1 MQIDLLNKF
10 KNRAMN
16 PKIICILTTNHSP
29 LDSRIFYKEALS
41 LKNNG
46 YIPVIITASGK
57 MNMVFHGVKILGIR
71 HGLISNIFKK
81 FTFVD
86 WISVFRLSLFA
97 IRVNCMVYH
106 AHELEALITAWIC
119 KVAKNCF
126 RKPVKIVY
134 DVHEW
139 YPELSYYG
147 VKELFRFKFLRMID
161 KLFSRSADL
170 LIATEDE
177 KARRYEEYREKR
189 DVLILGHF
197 PPLDLF
203 SLFPSSKPSLN
214 SLKQKPFVVG
224 YVGGLTLDRGVL
236 TILEVVYL
244 AKRKSQKKIKVLYV
258 GSFSMQKHRD
268 ITLDYAKNKSI
279 DLEITGWLPYE
290 KIPEQIAR
298 MDVCMA
304 LLHPKPYYV
313 NAIPIKLFEYMAS
326 GKPIIASDLKNIRS
340 ILEESQSG
348 VVADPFNT
356 HQLADILLNLMDDKE
371 KQIRMGQSGRQYIEE
386 GHNWLILEKKLV
398 DNYNKICSK
407 MS

>member
-1 MQIDLLNKF
+1 
-10 KNRAMN
+10 
-16 PKIICILTTNHSP
+16 
-29 LDSRIFYKEALS
+29 
-41 LKNNG
+41 
-46 YIPVIITASGK
+46 

-71 HGLISNIFKK
+71 RGWLSNILKK
-81 FTFVD
+81 FAFVD
-86 WISVFRLSLFA
+86 WISVFHLSLFA
-97 IRVNCMVYH
+97 IRINCMAYH

-119 KVAKNCF
+119 KVAKKCF
-126 RKPVKIVY
+126 QKPVKIVY

-177 KARRYEEYREKR
+177 KAKRYEEYRKKR

-203 SLFPSSKPSLN
+203 SLFPTSKPPIN

-224 YVGGLTLDRGVL
+224 YVGGLTLDRGIL

-244 AKRKSQKKIKVLYV
+244 AKKKNQKKINVLYV
-258 GSFSMQKHRD
+258 GDFSIQKHRD

-290 KIPEQIAR
+290 KIPGQIAR

-304 LLHPKPYYV
+304 LLYPKPYYV

-340 ILEESQSG
+340 ILGESRSG

-356 HQLADILLNLMDDKE
+356 HQLADILLNLIDDIE
-371 KQIRMGQSGRQYIEE
+371 KQIIMGQSGRRYIEE
-386 GHNWLILEKKLV
+386 GHNWLTLEKMLV
-398 DNYNKICSK
+398 ENYNKIFSQK
-407 MS
+407 S